1 MSDEESEWT
10 DETEYETSVAES
22 SKTEEKE
29 FEVVVP
35 KKKAPDV
42 KVCQC
47 VDHFVTGLG
56 AYNTCNA
63 RNAVKKLNNTTLWSL
78 KYGWEAW
85 ERMNIHSK
93 KFDDVFHVCKLAA
106 ACCGTFMTDYF
117 AVPRRFN
124 LRFDDE
130 FNWKTIPKLVDF
142 LVENRDHLVR
152 VAEGEMSVH
161 TFELCNSMIKEAGW
175 TSRRK
180 GVMDV
185 LKKKNEALYWL
196 LIWARGSTFR
206 KFAIERGKVIQ
217 GERLRRFAS
226 KVSVMFVSKIMKEH
240 TPLYHVS
247 EKSWLTVVDAKE
259 ESSSEEEFTDS
270 GSEEDADSDEDDDDD
285 SDGEEGKGE

>member
-93 KFDDVFHVCKLAA
+93 KFDDVFHVK
-106 ACCGTFMTDYF
+106 
-117 AVPRRFN
+117 
-124 LRFDDE
+124 
-130 FNWKTIPKLVDF
+130 I
-142 LVENRDHLVR
+142 
-152 VAEGEMSVH
+152 
-161 TFELCNSMIKEAGW
+161 
-175 TSRRK
+175 
-180 GVMDV
+180 
-185 LKKKNEALYWL
+185 
-196 LIWARGSTFR
+196 
-206 KFAIERGKVIQ
+206 
-217 GERLRRFAS
+217 
-226 KVSVMFVSKIMKEH
+226 FV
-240 TPLYHVS
+240 
-247 EKSWLTVVDAKE
+247 
-259 ESSSEEEFTDS
+259 
-270 GSEEDADSDEDDDDD
+270 
-285 SDGEEGKGE
+285 